1 MRVVMKDTM
10 PVFALAG
17 LLLLGAAAPVGAQE
31 THVVERG
38 ELERATAAADRS
50 DQARRQAIRSVLERD
65 EVRSV
70 AETHGIDL
78 VRAKDAVATL
88 DGSGLKRVAA
98 QAERVDEALA
108 GGDTTI
114 VIGTT
119 TLIIALLVLIII
131 LVA

>member
-1 MRVVMKDTM
+1 MKHSM
-10 PVFALAG
+10 PMLALAG
-17 LLLLGAAAPVGAQE
+17 LLLAGAALPASAQE
-31 THVVERG
+31 SPSHVVDRG
-38 ELERATAAADRS
+38 ELERVTAEADRS
-50 DQARRQAIRSVLERD
+50 DDVRRQAIRSVLERD

-70 AETHGIDL
+70 AEEHGLDL
-78 VRAKDAVATL
+78 TRAKDAVATL
-88 DGSGLKRVAA
+88 DGNGLQRVAA

-131 LVA
+131 LVS